1 MNRRIRPD
9 DLDVSPYKEL
19 IQTLAFQWVSADLPA
34 GTITYD
40 DYIVDI
46 RTLLLTTQ
54 NPERTATVVRAILKQ
69 AVELNKTSFW
79 VEEELKFEGMID
91 GADRNDFLLL
101 ELSQA
106 DEVDDRML
114 DTYNE
119 RVNRFTS
126 DIAGDS

>member
-1 MNRRIRPD
+1 MNRRIHPD
-9 DLDVSPYKEL
+9 DLDASPYKEL

-40 DYIVDI
+40 NYIVAI

-54 NPERTATVVRAILKQ
+54 NPTRTATVVRAVLKQ

-114 DTYNE
+114 DIYNE